1 MKLNKKTSFGQ
12 MIAGCFLV
20 ASMPLLAQGQVSA
33 GTNHNVLQAASSG
46 NLIELGT
53 RDNKPQHNTIISGFA
68 NELPLID
75 VLRQLTPSGWVVK
88 NRKNEENPLNV
99 NMLVSWSGGQNWVGV
114 LANVASAHGLQVIV
128 DWDEHSIMVMR
139 ARPPAAAAAAVNQR
153 IASPAVV
160 PQRAH
165 GLFQL
170 AGMADIRSVP
180 QAPQVVAQAPQVVA
194 QAPQVVAQAPQVVA
208 QAPQVVAQAPQVVA
222 QAPQVVA
229 QAPQVA
235 AQAPTSGM
243 IGSRVIIEGRNE
255 AAVGVP
261 ALMATQNVWNKS
273 DERSLRDNVED
284 WAKKAGYNLVWLGVD
299 YPVHM
304 SVQLFGEFNSEQ
316 GPIHQLSVDYGPNS
330 RVEVPLSFKFFQNR
344 TLVVENW
351 AFEQSGFPQLLRR

>member
-139 ARPPAAAAAAVNQR
+139 ARPPAAAAAVNQR

-180 QAPQVVAQAPQVVA
+180 
-194 QAPQVVAQAPQVVA
+194 QAPQVVA

-273 DERSLRDNVED
+273 DERSLKDNVED